1 MIDRPILLD
10 AAISGFNAPLGMQS
24 ESQWRME
31 FGPFAFLL
39 THGPAGHLGV
49 VIFALKLAEQELTGS
64 LFGWW
69 SVSPHDLKIP
79 KQR

>member
-1 MIDRPILLD
+1 
-10 AAISGFNAPLGMQS
+10 
-24 ESQWRME
+24 ME
-31 FGPFAFLL
+31 FGPLSSRL
-39 THGPAGHLGV
+39 TDWAAAGHQGI

-64 LFGWW
+64 LFGW

>member
-1 MIDRPILLD
+1 MIDRPIFLD
-10 AAISGFNAPLGMQS
+10 AAKSGFQYPVGIQNENNGGWNLVP
-24 ESQWRME
+24 E
-31 FGPFAFLL
+31 FTPHTWAA
-39 THGPAGHLGV
+39 AGHQGV